1 MAKPD
6 AVLFN
11 GGFCI
16 PAIARERITEA
27 IANWFDAG
35 GGWRPKILS
44 NEVMRWAVA
53 IGAAYYG
60 RVRRGAGLRV
70 KAGSPW
76 TYYSAMRA
84 EPGIKGVCVL
94 PSGTNEGTPL
104 PT

>member
-27 IANWFDAG
+27 IANWFG
-35 GGWRPKILS
+35 GGGAWRPKILS
-44 NEVMRWAVA
+44 NEHMSSAVA

-60 RVRRGAGLRV
+60 RVRRGAGGGNRETDER
-70 KAGSPW
+70 GSGPV
-76 TYYSAMRA
+76 TR
-84 EPGIKGVCVL
+84 
-94 PSGTNEGTPL
+94 T
-104 PT
+104 